1 MTANDLWLVLSS
13 LQQQSVRH
21 VVRNVYREIQWH
33 ESCFFSSA
41 GSRLPS
47 LFIAS
52 SVYQMR
58 EYLACYRKRRG
69 KEKMRKF
76 PLRVLSRLCH
86 QRLNNRRVYPL
97 SLPVL
102 LSFYYY
108 DFFLD
113 VIIIQ
118 YFSPLRLARWG
129 DVMEISTTT
138 RIRTKRGKRNHH
150 PRNLLLPSLLLLLC
164 LSKRRP
170 ERGNA
175 LSTSGRGVVLKKT
188 GGCGRRRVVVRRQKQ
203 GGKRRKKKM
212 NKRVKRAETPLWSL
226 RLSTGQ

>member
-1 MTANDLWLVLSS
+1 MSYAMYIGRSS
-13 LQQQSVRH
+13 DTSRASFLQLARAF
-21 VVRNVYREIQWH
+21 RLY
-33 ESCFFSSA
+33 SSPHQFIKWGNILRA
-41 GSRLPS
+41 TGKEEGKKRWGSYPC
-47 LFIAS
+47 
-52 SVYQMR
+52 
-58 EYLACYRKRRG
+58 ACYQG
-69 KEKMRKF
+69 F
-76 PLRVLSRLCH
+76 AINVSTIDAS
-86 QRLNNRRVYPL
+86 NPL

-113 VIIIQ
+113 VIIQ
-118 YFSPLRLARWG
+118 YFSPLRLVRWG

-203 GGKRRKKKM
+203 GGKRRKKKWI
-212 NKRVKRAETPLWSL
+212 KE
-226 RLSTGQ
+226 

>member
-1 MTANDLWLVLSS
+1 
-13 LQQQSVRH
+13 
-21 VVRNVYREIQWH
+21 
-33 ESCFFSSA
+33 
-41 GSRLPS
+41 
-47 LFIAS
+47 
-52 SVYQMR
+52 MR

-69 KEKMRKF
+69 KEKMRKL

-113 VIIIQ
+113 VIIQ

-203 GGKRRKKKM
+203 GGKRRKKK
-212 NKRVKRAETPLWSL
+212 
-226 RLSTGQ
+226 